1 MGVTSS
7 QGLSFQLVAN
17 GQTLDLFQDE
27 EIKVSDNVTGLFDI
41 GELPS
46 EFTRTITLPGTKK
59 NNAFFEHVYDIS
71 ITNPFLF
78 STNRKVN
85 AYFDFGGIYVS
96 SGYLQLNKVSV
107 IANKYVDSYEVTV
120 YGSLSSFARE
130 VNRATLNDLTTL
142 TEYNHTAS
150 YTAITSSWNGDL
162 FNGDIV
168 YPFIDYGQNI
178 EYDYDEFPFG
188 INASSGALGVQNFKP
203 SIRVQR
209 VFDGIFEQYGYTYES
224 DFIDSGV
231 WDNVYMVCDRDLE
244 YPVFDAVNLN
254 GFGVFEAAPLSGSD
268 TDITMSSG
276 VYIPLTYDNITENP
290 QFNYTDGKYTLDRQQ
305 SLIKGRIKVV
315 TNVSGSN
322 GVPQFTLAAYRTTGT
337 PGIVDLKPL
346 EQTNKFFRETDS
358 QSSSTGDREY
368 TLEEKFTMS
377 LSTGDYRF
385 ELKYE
390 NFNGSNFTV
399 VNNPGGNINGYIA
412 VDEVTSAADYRIME
426 IARNLP
432 QGGETGIR
440 QIDFIKGLQK
450 KFNLIIYPSKTKPN
464 HFIIDSFKNWY
475 KKGVVRNFDRFI
487 DLNNKIE
494 VTPANNLAVR
504 EVNFGD
510 KMGKDFLA
518 VQFEKAINRDYGT
531 INYVDN
537 QNFFSQ
543 GSLDVETTFAASPL
557 RYIQG
562 TGVSGSS
569 VPAVGYSEIVQLG
582 NTSPSV
588 CSEPETTVYIE
599 SNVGFFTDDILYL
612 DQYLT
617 QPVTGYGFVVDAGGN
632 IWDLNSSTGQVGIL
646 IENCSEQSS

>member
-1 MGVTSS
+1 MGVTST

-17 GQTLDLFQDE
+17 GITLDLFKDE

-71 ITNPFLF
+71 VVNPFLF
-78 STNRKVN
+78 STNRKVD

-130 VNRATLNDLTTL
+130 INRATLNDLTTL
-142 TEYNHTAS
+142 GQYDHTAS
-150 YTAITSSWNGDL
+150 YNNITSSWNGDL
-162 FNGDIV
+162 YNGDIV
-168 YPFIDYGQNI
+168 YPFIDYGQNV
-178 EYDYDEFPFG
+178 EYDYDEFPTG
-188 INASSGALGVQNFKP
+188 INSPSGALGVQNFKP

-209 VFDGIFEQYGYTYES
+209 VFDAIFEQYGYTYES
-224 DFIDSGV
+224 PFIDSGV
-231 WDNVYMVCDRDLE
+231 WNDVYMVCDRGLQYPIFDGVDLE
-244 YPVFDAVNLN
+244 

-268 TDITMSSG
+268 TDVTLTNG
-276 VYIPLTYDNITENP
+276 VYTPLTYDSIINNP
-290 QFNYTDGKYTLDRQQ
+290 QFSYSGGKYTLDRTQ
-305 SLIKGRIKVV
+305 SLVKGRIKLV
-315 TNVSGSN
+315 TSVSGSS
-322 GVPQFTLAAYRTTGT
+322 GVPQFTLGAYRTTGS
-337 PGIVDLKPL
+337 PGTIDEKPL
-346 EQTNKFFRETDS
+346 EQTNKFFRETNS
-358 QSSSTGDREY
+358 QNSSTGDKEY
-368 TLEEKFTMS
+368 TLEEKFTM
-377 LSTGDYRF
+377 LLTEGDYRF
-385 ELKYE
+385 QLKYD
-390 NFNGSNFTV
+390 NFDGTNFTV
-399 VNNPGGNINGYIA
+399 VNNPGGNVNGYIA
-412 VDEVTSAADYRIME
+412 IDEVTAAADYRIMQ

-432 QGGETGIR
+432 QGGETGVM

-464 HFIIDSFKNWY
+464 HFIIDTFNSFY
-475 KKGVVRNFDRFI
+475 KRGNIKNFDKFI
-487 DLNNKIE
+487 DLNKKIE

-518 VQFEKAINRDYGT
+518 LQFEKAINRDFGT

-543 GSLDVETTFAASPL
+543 GSLDVETTFAVSPL

-562 TGVSGSS
+562 TGASGSAA
-569 VPAVGYSEIVQLG
+569 PTIGYREFVQLG
-582 NTSPSV
+582 NTRPGV
-588 CSEPETTVYIE
+588 CSEYITSVYIE
-599 SNVGFFTDDILYL
+599 SNLGFFTGDILYL
-612 DQYLT
+612 DTYLT
-617 QPVTGYGFVVDAGGN
+617 QPVTGYGYVVDAGGN
-632 IWDLNSSTGQVGIL
+632 IYDLNSSTGQVGLL
-646 IENCSEQSS
+646 IENCADASS

>member
-1 MGVTSS
+1 MGVTST
-7 QGLSFQLVAN
+7 QGLSFKLVAN
-17 GQTLDLFQDE
+17 DITLDLFKDE

-46 EFTRTITLPGTKK
+46 EFSRTITLPGTKK

-71 ITNPFLF
+71 VTNPFLF
-78 STNRKVN
+78 ATNIKVD

-142 TEYNHTAS
+142 SQYNHD
-150 YTAITSSWNGDL
+150 SSFTNISQSWDGDL

-178 EYDYDEFPFG
+178 RYDFDEFPTG
-188 INASSGALGVQNFKP
+188 INSTSGSVGVQNFKP

-209 VFDGIFEQYGYTYES
+209 VFDAIFEQYGYTYES
-224 DFIDSGV
+224 PFIDSGV
-231 WDNVYMVCDRDLE
+231 WDDIYMVCDRDLK
-244 YPVFDAVNLN
+244 YPVYNGIDLN

-268 TDITMSSG
+268 TDVTLSDGIYT
-276 VYIPLTYDNITENP
+276 PLTYDSIIDNP
-290 QFNYTDGKYTLDRQQ
+290 QFNYTGGQYTLDRQQ
-305 SLIKGRIKVV
+305 SLIKGRIKLVV
-315 TNVSGSN
+315 NVSGSS
-322 GVPQFTLAAYRTTGT
+322 GIPQFNLQAYRTTGT
-337 PGIVDLKPL
+337 PGEVDNVDLV
-346 EQTNKFFRETDS
+346 QSNKFFTEINT
-358 QSSSTGDREY
+358 QNSSTGDREY
-368 TLEEKFTMS
+368 TLEEEFSMLIT
-377 LSTGDYRF
+377 TGSYQLR
-385 ELKYE
+385 LKYDAVS
-390 NFNGSNFTV
+390 GSNFTV
-399 VNNPGGNINGYIA
+399 VNNPGGNTNGYLAI
-412 VDEVTSAADYRIME
+412 DEVVAAADYREIE

-432 QGGETGIR
+432 QGGETGIK

-464 HFIIDSFKNWY
+464 HFIVDTFNSWY
-475 KKGVVRNFDRFI
+475 KKGVVKNFDNFI
-487 DLNNKIE
+487 DLNKKIE

-518 VQFEKAINRDYGT
+518 LQFEKTANRDFGT

-543 GSLDVETTFAASPL
+543 GSLDVETTFSASPL
-557 RYIQG
+557 RYIVG
-562 TGVSGSS
+562 TGVSGSE
-569 VPAVGYSEIVQLG
+569 VPAVGYAENVQLG
-582 NTSPSV
+582 NNAQAT
-588 CSEPETTVYIE
+588 CSEFTTIIYTDQP
-599 SNVGFFTDDILYL
+599 SGFGAGDILYL

-617 QPVTGYGFVVDAGGN
+617 QPVTGYGFVVDFGGV
-632 IWDLNSSTGQVGIL
+632 IWVLSSSTGEVTRPDG
-646 IENCSEQSS
+646 NCGELSS

>member
-1 MGVTSS
+1 MGVTST

-17 GQTLDLFQDE
+17 GQTLDLFKDE

-71 ITNPFLF
+71 VVNPFLF
-78 STNRKVN
+78 STNRKVD

-142 TEYNHTAS
+142 TQYNHTAS
-150 YTAITSSWNGDL
+150 YSNITSSWNGGL

-178 EYDYDEFPFG
+178 EYDYDEFPTG
-188 INASSGALGVQNFKP
+188 INATSGALGVQNFKP
-203 SIRVQR
+203 AIRVQR
-209 VFDGIFEQYGYTYES
+209 VFDSIFEEYGYTYES
-224 DFIDSGV
+224 PFIQTGV
-231 WDNVYMVCDRDLE
+231 WDDVYMVCDRDLS
-244 YPVFDAVNLN
+244 YPVFDGVNLE

-268 TDITMSSG
+268 TDVTLSAGIY
-276 VYIPLTYDNITENP
+276 VPLTYDSITNNP
-290 QFNYTDGKYTLDRQQ
+290 QFSYSGGKYTLDRTQ
-305 SLIKGRIKVV
+305 SLVKGRIKLV
-315 TNVSGSN
+315 TNVSGSS
-322 GVPQFTLAAYRTTGT
+322 GVPQFTLQAYRTTGT
-337 PGIVDLKPL
+337 PGEVDAKPL
-346 EQTNKFFRETDS
+346 EQTNKFFREINS
-358 QSSSTGDREY
+358 QNSSTGDREY
-368 TLEEKFTMS
+368 TLEEKFTM
-377 LSTGDYRF
+377 LINEGDYRF
-385 ELKYE
+385 QLKYD
-390 NFNGSNFTV
+390 NFDGTNFTV
-399 VNNPGGNINGYIA
+399 VNNPGGNVNGYIA
-412 VDEVTSAADYRIME
+412 IDEVTAAADYRIME

-432 QGGETGIR
+432 QGGETGIK

-464 HFIIDSFKNWY
+464 HFIIDTFNSWY
-475 KKGVVRNFDRFI
+475 KRGVVKNFDKFI
-487 DLNNKIE
+487 DLNKKIE

-518 VQFEKAINRDYGT
+518 LQFEKAINRDFGT

-543 GSLDVETTFAASPL
+543 GSLDVETTFAVSPL
-557 RYIQG
+557 RYIAG
-562 TGVSGSS
+562 TGLSGSAP
-569 VPAVGYSEIVQLG
+569 PAVGYGEFVQLG
-582 NTSPSV
+582 NTRPAVCGESV
-588 CSEPETTVYIE
+588 TTIYT
-599 SNVGFFTDDILYL
+599 NQPAGFGTGDIIYY
-612 DQYLT
+612 DQFLT
-617 QPVTGYGFVVDAGGN
+617 QPVTLYGYVVDAGGN
-632 IWDLNSSTGQVGIL
+632 IYDLNSSTGQVGIL
-646 IENCSEQSS
+646 VENCADASS

>member
-71 ITNPFLF
+71 VTNPFLF

-142 TEYNHTAS
+142 TQYDHTAS

-178 EYDYDEFPFG
+178 EYDYDEFPSG
-188 INASSGALGVQNFKP
+188 INATSGALGVQNFKP

-209 VFDGIFEQYGYTYES
+209 VFDAIFEQYGYTYES
-224 DFIDSGV
+224 PFIDSGI
-231 WDNVYMVCDRDLE
+231 WEDVYMVCDRGLKYPIFDGVDLE
-244 YPVFDAVNLN
+244 

-268 TDITMSSG
+268 TDITLSAG
-276 VYIPLTYDNITENP
+276 VYTPLTYDNITSNP
-290 QFNYTDGKYTLDRQQ
+290 QFNYVDGKYTLDRQQ
-305 SLIKGRIKVV
+305 SLVKGRIKLV

-322 GVPQFTLAAYRTTGT
+322 GVPQFTLQAYRTTGT
-337 PGIVDLKPL
+337 PGQVDAKPL
-346 EQTNKFFRETDS
+346 EQTNKFFREINS
-358 QSSSTGDREY
+358 QNSSTGDREY
-368 TLEEKFTMS
+368 TLEERFTM
-377 LSTGDYRF
+377 LITEGDYRLQ
-385 ELKYE
+385 LKYE
-390 NFNGSNFTV
+390 NFDGTNFTV
-399 VNNPGGNINGYIA
+399 VNNPGGNISGYIA
-412 VDEVTSAADYRIME
+412 IDEVTSAADYRIMQ

-432 QGGETGIR
+432 QGGETGIM

-450 KFNLIIYPSKTKPN
+450 KYNLIIYPSKTKPN
-464 HFIIDSFKNWY
+464 HFIIDTFNSWY
-475 KKGVVRNFDRFI
+475 KRGEVKNFDRFI

-518 VQFEKAINRDYGT
+518 LQFEKAINRDFGT

-543 GSLDVETTFAASPL
+543 GSLDVETTFAVSPL

-562 TGVSGSS
+562 TGVSGSTS
-569 VPAVGYSEIVQLG
+569 PQTGFSELVQLG

-588 CSEPETTVYIE
+588 CSEYTTTIYTV
-599 SNVGFFTDDILYL
+599 SNVGFFTDDIIYL
-612 DQYLT
+612 DQFLT

-632 IWDLNSSTGQVGIL
+632 IYDLNSSTGQVGFL
-646 IENCSEQSS
+646 IENCSEASS